1 MAWHCMGMGMG
12 MAWRVLAACHSFPRV
27 AHLCRRMHKLA
38 IHVSSGARAMLH
50 RMTHVA
56 TWHGVGGHA
65 ARSAA
70 GDVPSHDDTRHGC
83 RPDAQGSR
91 VSAAEHYCAPTVA
104 QRTTHSQRADGQ
116 RADNAPTHASV
127 TGVIARRTR
136 CDSGASCCRYMMN
149 PIGGKMLL
157 FLSGLPSLGNG
168 RLAARSAPLVA
179 VSVSWCNVRNRFT
192 VGMARHGM
200 AWHGM
205 VCSIWPAVQ
214 V

>member
-1 MAWHCMGMGMG
+1 
-12 MAWRVLAACHSFPRV
+12 
-27 AHLCRRMHKLA
+27 
-38 IHVSSGARAMLH
+38 
-50 RMTHVA
+50 
-56 TWHGVGGHA
+56 
-65 ARSAA
+65 
-70 GDVPSHDDTRHGC
+70 
-83 RPDAQGSR
+83 
-91 VSAAEHYCAPTVA
+91 VA